1 MSANILS
8 IFAAKAPVEPT
19 AANQDRVSDDG
30 SDFKSFMDNAA
41 HKTDKTHKPSKEN
54 STQNQNNSQTKKT
67 QSNTSKA
74 NSSTEDNSNYHEVS
88 GPNDDN
94 LQSAPESVKKDS
106 LTEDT
111 EVLAAQLQ
119 ELDIDQDRFEALLD
133 LLGLNGEADMDVL
146 LQSLSQAL
154 NFSSND
160 TGEKINSAQ
169 FLGRLQQNK
178 GETVNFLKQAGFSD
192 AEAKNLLNHLQSL
205 QNISSQQILDT
216 NVNDEGPGFLA
227 QLTKTKNV
235 TEKTD
240 PLAKVSEK
248 TDPLIK
254 ASEKTD
260 PLIKAP
266 EKTDSIV
273 NRTNKINGSASANKL
288 QESPTNNQ
296 APRITIQEP
305 VIEKPGTA
313 SNLGELL
320 TDKNAQANILQI
332 ENFTD
337 GKNYNKGLETVK
349 IISDLQ
355 VQPPTAT
362 ANTAV
367 KAVESSKPI
376 LPENLLSR
384 GATEVKIINQIADKM
399 TVRSNGSDNEVHIK
413 LDPPS
418 LGKVRMNI
426 ITSGDSVRTL
436 IVAENQAV
444 KQVIENNFNQL
455 RDAMNEQGLKIDSFT
470 VTVGGE
476 SNQQNS
482 QEESSGKEDNP
493 TALDQTAADD
503 TNENPVTE
511 TVPVF
516 FGDNQSISVIV

>member
-19 AANQDRVSDDG
+19 APNQDQVSDDG

-41 HKTDKTHKPSKEN
+41 HKTDRTHKPSKEN

-74 NSSTEDNSNYHEVS
+74 NSSSEDNSNYHEVS

-94 LQSAPESVKKDS
+94 LQSAPESVNKDS

-111 EVLAAQLQ
+111 EVLSAQLQ

-154 NFSSND
+154 NLSSNN

-169 FLGRLQQNK
+169 FLGSLQQNK
-178 GETVNFLKQAGFSD
+178 GETVNFLKQAGLSGE
-192 AEAKNLLNHLQSL
+192 EAKNLLNHLQSL
-205 QNISSQQILDT
+205 QNISTQQILDT
-216 NVNDEGPGFLA
+216 NVNDEVPSFLA

-240 PLAKVSEK
+240 PLAKVPEK

-254 ASEKTD
+254 V
-260 PLIKAP
+260 P
-266 EKTDSIV
+266 EKNDSIV
-273 NRTNKINGSASANKL
+273 NRTNKINGSASADKL

-320 TDKNAQANILQI
+320 TDKNAQANILQT

-376 LPENLLSR
+376 LPENLLAR

-476 SNQQNS
+476 SNQQKS
-482 QEESSGKEDNP
+482 QDESSGKEDNP
-493 TALDQTAADD
+493 SSLEQTAADD
-503 TNENPVTE
+503 TNEKPVTE